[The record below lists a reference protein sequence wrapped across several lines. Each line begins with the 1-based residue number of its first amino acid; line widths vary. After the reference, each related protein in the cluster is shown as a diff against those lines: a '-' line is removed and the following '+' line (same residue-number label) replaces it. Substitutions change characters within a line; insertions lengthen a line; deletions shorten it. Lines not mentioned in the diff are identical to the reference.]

1 MATSSAGTRE
11 DPAAAGA
18 DAPRALEPA
27 EVAWLAVLPC
37 AVVIVAAIL
46 LLGPPL
52 GHALFE
58 PTAVDRFWPQTWV
71 LPEPVEHARFVLALL
86 AAPLGAAA
94 VAAGGRWR
102 PRLRPSRTRIL
113 IALTQTC
120 TVLFLA
126 LMLLAQHNV
135 LLRSY
140 VYPVLPVDIFSV
152 PSLVAAAVLA
162 PLLGFVLQRR
172 TLVARLA
179 GLARETRGRRIGC
192 TLVAVVLIAV
202 WLLAAFNTEH
212 TIGKAESNHL
222 IPWDMS
228 ETFAVL
234 DGRTPLVDYHSQYAQ
249 LLPYVAAAA
258 LRVVGTSVGAWTGT
272 MIVLSGLALL
282 AVFAVLRRVVR
293 SSVAALALFVPFL
306 AGSTFLIFSHLSPV
320 EIFSLWPMRYGGPYL
335 LAWLTA
341 RHLDGAAP
349 RSRWLVAGV
358 AGLVA
363 LNNLEFGLPACAG
376 VLVAIAYVDPPR
388 SRRSALRLLAEI
400 AAGLAGA
407 VVIVSVIALVH
418 GGALPHFGLMLEFPR
433 IYGISGWVLEPMAAA
448 GLHIAVFATFVAAA
462 MVATVRAV
470 RGDEGRVL
478 TGMLVWSG
486 IFGLGAGSYFAGR
499 SDSLNLISLFSAWC
513 LALVLLAVV
522 VVERVARSGRRPSL
536 GDLVVLFGCSLV
548 ALSVFQMPRPWAE
561 VERLQQTTRVGT
573 YKQAAAI
580 RLVSETTTPGQKV
593 AILIPLGHRIAY
605 DAGVVNVAPYS
616 GIESMP
622 TVGQLARTLAV
633 ARREGAS
640 QLYIDV
646 NPALT
651 TPAIREALVEAG
663 WTPGS
668 PETGRYLMLQAPSS

>member
-1 MATSSAGTRE
+1 MATSSASARDE
-11 DPAAAGA
+11 QAAADA

-27 EVAWLAVLPC
+27 EVAWIAVLPC
-37 AVVIVAAIL
+37 AVVVVAAIL

-58 PTAVDRFWPQTWV
+58 PTGVDRFWPRTAV
-71 LPEPVEHARFVLALL
+71 APEPVEHARFVLALL
-86 AAPLGAAA
+86 AAPLGAVA
-94 VAAGGRWR
+94 VMAGRRWE
-102 PRLRPSRTRIL
+102 PRLRPSRARIL
-113 IALTQTC
+113 IALTQIC
-120 TVLFLA
+120 IVLFLV
-126 LMLLAQHNV
+126 LMLLAQHDV

-162 PLLGFVLQRR
+162 PLLGYGLQRD

-179 GLARETRGRRIGC
+179 GFARETRGRRIGC
-192 TLVAVVLIAV
+192 TLIAVVLIAV
-202 WLLAAFNTEH
+202 WLSAAFNTEH
-212 TIGKAESNHL
+212 TIGRAEAHHL

-234 DGRTPLVDYHSQYAQ
+234 DGRTPLVDFHSQYAQ
-249 LLPYVAAAA
+249 LLPYIAAGA
-258 LRVVGTSVGAWTGT
+258 LRVVGSSVGAWTGT

-282 AVFAVLRRVVR
+282 AVFAVLRRIVR

-306 AGSTFLIFSHLSPV
+306 AGSAYLIFGRLSPV

-335 LAWLTA
+335 IAWLTA

-349 RSRWLVAGV
+349 RRRWLVAGV

-376 VLVAIAYVDPPR
+376 ALVAIAYVDPPR
-388 SRRSALRLLAEI
+388 SWHAARRLLGDI
-400 AAGLAGA
+400 AIGLLAA
-407 VVIVSVIALVH
+407 VGVVSAIALLH

-448 GLHIAVFATFVAAA
+448 GLHLAIFATFVAAA
-462 MVATVRAV
+462 VVATVRAV
-470 RGDEGRVL
+470 RGDDGPVL

-486 IFGLGAGSYFAGR
+486 IFGLGAGSYYAGR
-499 SDSLNLISLFSAWC
+499 SDDLNLISLFSAWC
-513 LALVLLAVV
+513 FALVLLTVV
-522 VVERVARSGRRPSL
+522 VVERIRAGSRPSL
-536 GDLVVLFGCSLV
+536 ADLAVLFGFSLA
-548 ALSVFQMPRPWAE
+548 ALAVFQMPRPWAE

-593 AILIPLGHRIAY
+593 AILIPLGHRIAF

-622 TVGQLARTLAV
+622 TIGQMARTLEI
-633 ARREGAS
+633 ARRDGAT
-640 QLYIDV
+640 QLYVDID
-646 NPALT
+646 PTITSAD
-651 TPAIREALVEAG
+651 IREALIRAG

-668 PETGRYLMLQAPSS
+668 PESGRYLMLQAPSR